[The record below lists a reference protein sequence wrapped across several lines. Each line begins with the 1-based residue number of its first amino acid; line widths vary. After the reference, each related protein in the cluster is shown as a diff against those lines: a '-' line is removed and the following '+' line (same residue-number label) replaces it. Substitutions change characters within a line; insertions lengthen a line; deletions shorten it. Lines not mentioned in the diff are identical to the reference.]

1 MREERIFKDKKQNN
15 YYFITYGDSN
25 YSIQRKRIVFQAKKF
40 KIFKKI
46 FLYKD
51 SSLDKKF
58 KKKGFR
64 IY

>member
-40 KIFKKI
+40 KIFKFFI
-46 FLYKD
+46 
-51 SSLDKKF
+51 
-58 KKKGFR
+58 
-64 IY
+64 